1 MEEKDEALI
10 RTLLER
16 EPELRHYY
24 EEHVDLERRLGAF
37 QQKLYL
43 TPEEEME
50 KKRLQKLK
58 LAGKDR
64 IMEILSRYRS
74 HWAPHAPR
82 HLHPGRERVR
92 RAGARGRPVQRPR
105 LQHREPVG
113 GRDARPDRVAHHA
126 GHAGRR

>member
-16 EPELRHYY
+16 EPELRRYY

-37 QQKLYL
+37 QQKHYL

-74 HWAPHAPR
+74 H
-82 HLHPGRERVR
+82 
-92 RAGARGRPVQRPR
+92 
-105 LQHREPVG
+105 
-113 GRDARPDRVAHHA
+113 
-126 GHAGRR
+126 

>member
-16 EPELRHYY
+16 EPELRQYY

-43 TPEEEME
+43 TPEEEVE

-58 LAGKDR
+58 LAGKDK
-64 IMEILSRYRS
+64 IMEILSR
-74 HWAPHAPR
+74 H
-82 HLHPGRERVR
+82 
-92 RAGARGRPVQRPR
+92 RG
-105 LQHREPVG
+105 H
-113 GRDARPDRVAHHA
+113 
-126 GHAGRR
+126 

>member
-10 RTLLER
+10 RSLLER
-16 EPELRHYY
+16 EPELRRYY
-24 EEHVDLERRLGAF
+24 EEHVDLERRLGVF

-43 TPEEEME
+43 TPDEEME

-74 HWAPHAPR
+74 H
-82 HLHPGRERVR
+82 
-92 RAGARGRPVQRPR
+92 
-105 LQHREPVG
+105 
-113 GRDARPDRVAHHA
+113 
-126 GHAGRR
+126 

>member
-10 RTLLER
+10 QTLFER
-16 EPELRHYY
+16 EPELRRYY
-24 EEHVDLERRLGAF
+24 EEHGDLERRLGAF

-64 IMEILSRYRS
+64 MMEILSRYRS
-74 HWAPHAPR
+74 H
-82 HLHPGRERVR
+82 
-92 RAGARGRPVQRPR
+92 
-105 LQHREPVG
+105 
-113 GRDARPDRVAHHA
+113 
-126 GHAGRR
+126 